1 MAPHA
6 CIGVDEWTESIQ
18 LTGFHPYHRTSGK
31 AERIGKRRKKS
42 SSEVDSNPAPL
53 STCSIIFTKRITHLK
68 AFVCSAISWHR
79 HPYHEKSGPGSMGG
93 YLAGHLRAILIR
105 QRAWSVEIRSNLRL
119 TRDKTDKMKS
129 GSRKLKRT
137 KKVLRENWLLH
148 ANFPLRGFLKL
159 NPIHCPFNEV
169 FDPNSSLGL
178 DGGVLVVTRVSSAP
192 RKSPIEKSPTV

>member
-1 MAPHA
+1 MHEYWGRWMNWVSSTDRIPTLPQKVRLGRANWKKKKK
-6 CIGVDEWTESIQ
+6 VQ
-18 LTGFHPYHRTSGK
+18 LRGGFKP
-31 AERIGKRRKKS
+31 
-42 SSEVDSNPAPL
+42 VL
-53 STCSIIFTKRITHLK
+53 STCSIIFTKRIKHLK
-68 AFVCSAISWHR
+68 AFLCSAISWHR
-79 HPYHEKSGPGSMGG
+79 QPYHEKSGPGSMGG